1 MKIGKNNKVFSSRN
15 VLLELE
21 SDTSGLLLNRMS
33 TAQRIAI
40 SPGVQGRGMIVY
52 DTTAANRG
60 VWQWDGSKWVMLGVL
75 GWELN
80 GNTGTNSGSNFVGTT
95 DSVSLR
101 FRTNNKER
109 MVIDSLGQVGIG
121 TSTPNKNAVLEL
133 QSNNKAFLPTR
144 IALLS
149 TTDTVTIPS
158 PIAGM
163 MVYNTN
169 TVSDIFPGFYYFDG
183 ARWNAFF
190 DNRFRFFYSP
200 SISIPITAVGTG
212 FTVNLYDQYTA
223 NFSTPAVKSPSAP
236 SAIPVFASSDLNYYI
251 SNFDPSI
258 LANITISDSGLM
270 TYDVIATTPSFCSF
284 VNVIFTLK

>member
-15 VLLELE
+15 VTLELE
-21 SDTSGLLLNRMS
+21 SDTAGLLLNRVS
-33 TAQRIAI
+33 TPQRIAI
-40 SPGVQGRGMIVY
+40 NPGVNGRGMIVY

-60 VWQWDGSKWVMLGVL
+60 VWQWDGTKWVMLG
-75 GWELN
+75 GSAWELN
-80 GNTGTNSGSNFVGTT
+80 GNSNTNSGTNFIGTI

-101 FRTNNKER
+101 FRTNNSER
-109 MVIDSLGQVGIG
+109 VVIDSLGRVGIG
-121 TSTPNKNAVLEL
+121 TPSPNKSSILEL
-133 QSNNKAFLPTR
+133 QSTNKAFLPTR
-144 IALLS
+144 IGLQS
-149 TTDTVTIPS
+149 TTDTITIPS
-158 PIAGM
+158 PTAGM

-183 ARWNAFF
+183 VRWNAFF

-212 FTVNLYDQYTA
+212 YTVNLYDQYTA

-258 LANITISDSGLM
+258 LANITISDAGVM
-270 TYDVIATTPSFCSF
+270 TYDVIATTPSYCSF